1 MASIIVF
8 NTWRGTAFSL
18 LLFGAVLGSVPPSQ
32 LETARMAGASV
43 LAQLRDVVFPQL
55 RGHLLTN
62 TLLISLWTFNDFTP
76 YLITAGGPNRGS
88 ETLPV
93 YVYNVAIFDGQLGYG
108 SAISLLMLLVNLVI
122 ALLCLRL
129 LRERRS

>member
-1 MASIIVF
+1 
-8 NTWRGTAFSL
+8 
-18 LLFGAVLGSVPPSQ
+18 
-32 LETARMAGASV
+32 MAGASV
-43 LAQLRDVVFPQL
+43 LAQLRDVVFPHI

-88 ETLPV
+88 EILPV

-122 ALLCLRL
+122 ALFYLRL